1 LDAFEW
7 FVGIDWAT
15 RAHQVCLLRAGGG
28 TPEQREFP
36 HTFEGLAGLSK
47 WLEEHGTTPAAI
59 AVAIEVPH
67 GAVVET
73 LLERGI
79 VVYSLNPKQLDRF
92 RDRHTVAGAKDDRR
106 DAYVLADALRTDL
119 HLFKRAAVPDA
130 TRLQL
135 RELSRCY
142 DDIVT
147 DLNRVVNRLRE
158 QVHRFAPQ
166 LLDLCPSANEPWFW
180 DLVELGADPIKGRTL
195 RKNRIQ
201 SVLTEHRKRSVSV
214 DEVVAAV
221 RTPALKIAS
230 GALAAAL
237 EHIWLLLPQVR
248 LLHGQAAVCK
258 HRMAELTAEVGR
270 PAEVLMS
277 HPGIATIIAATLL
290 AEASEVLADGD
301 LARLRVLAGT
311 APVTRRSGKACV
323 ALMRRACNSRVRHA
337 VRQWAFTAAR
347 TDPYAHDLYR
357 SMRERGLHHERALR
371 GVGDRLLACLV
382 ASLRDDS
389 LYDPNLRAR
398 HLSLEPTAA

>member
-1 LDAFEW
+1 MDAFEW

-15 RAHQVCLLRAGGG
+15 RSHQVCVVPPGGG
-28 TPEQREFP
+28 ASEQRAFP
-36 HTFEGLAGLSK
+36 HSFDGLARLSK
-47 WLEEHGTTPAAI
+47 WLEELGTTPEAI

-73 LLERGI
+73 LVERGMT
-79 VVYSLNPKQLDRF
+79 VHSLNPKQLDRF

-119 HLFKRAAVPDA
+119 HLFKRVVVPDA
-130 TRLQL
+130 ARLQL

-158 QVHRFAPQ
+158 QLQRFAPQ
-166 LLDLCPSANEPWFW
+166 LLELCPSANEPWFW
-180 DLVELGADPIKGRTL
+180 DLVELGADPVKGRTL

-201 SVLTEHRKRSVSV
+201 AVLTRHRKRSVSV
-214 DEVVAAV
+214 DEVVTAV
-221 RTPALKIAS
+221 RTPALRIAVGS
-230 GALAAAL
+230 LAAAL
-237 EHIWLLLPQVR
+237 EHIGLLLPQVR
-248 LLHGQAAVCK
+248 LLHSQAAACK
-258 HRMAELTAEVGR
+258 QRIAELNTEVGR

-290 AEASEVLADGD
+290 AEASQVLADAD

-311 APVTRRSGKACV
+311 APVTKRSGKACV
-323 ALMRRACNSRVRHA
+323 AVMRTACNSRVRHA

-347 TDPYAHDLYR
+347 TDPHARDLYHR
-357 SMRERGLHHERALR
+357 MRERGLHHERALR

-382 ASLRDDS
+382 ASIRDDS
-389 LYDPNLRAR
+389 LYDPDLRSR
-398 HLSLEPTAA
+398 HLKMDPTTA